1 MKTKTKKKIIFIG
14 ISAIVFVF
22 LLYWYI
28 VFNIKRNLI
37 PFFDDTLTGT
47 WIEQLDAGEE
57 SLEYAVAMGKY
68 SDIKKKL
75 KEGEDINRKDQ
86 NLGVT
91 PLMIAASIMDE
102 EESLKMCRFL
112 IKNGADMNQRMKT
125 EEMEYS
131 VTLPYYCI
139 QECFDEVDN
148 SIIEIFIENG
158 YDVHEE
164 MEWTYMIL
172 RKKSVNKKQIK
183 TTKRR

>member
-1 MKTKTKKKIIFIG
+1 M
-14 ISAIVFVF
+14 
-22 LLYWYI
+22 
-28 VFNIKRNLI
+28 I

-164 MEWTYMIL
+164 MENGMDIYDIA
-172 RKKSVNKKQIK
+172 KKISKQKTNKNDKKKIEGLLKYLNKK
-183 TTKRR
+183 

>member
-1 MKTKTKKKIIFIG
+1 M
-14 ISAIVFVF
+14 
-22 LLYWYI
+22 
-28 VFNIKRNLI
+28 FNIKRNLI

-164 MEWTYMIL
+164 MENGMDIYDIA
-172 RKKSVNKKQIK
+172 KKISKQKTNKNDKKKIEGLLKYLNKK
-183 TTKRR
+183 